1 MLLEL
6 LESHSLD
13 GCISVKPTQVGLRIG
28 VDPCLFNLRQIAK
41 RARSLNKFMWLDIES
56 YPFVEDTIAIYLELL
71 RDYKEVGVAI
81 QSYLKRSSS
90 DLLHLLEQNANIR
103 LVKGAYTE
111 NEGIA
116 LRSMEKIN
124 SNFSEL
130 MKMVF
135 NSDNKQNTIF
145 AIATHDPRL
154 ISEAIELSRKFSTD
168 RRKFEFQLLKG
179 ISNEMKTSLVK
190 QGFRVCEY
198 IPYGNQWLRYSVR
211 RIKERKRNIFLLA
224 RSLIQS

>member
-1 MLLEL
+1 M
-6 LESHSLD
+6 
-13 GCISVKPTQVGLRIG
+13 
-28 VDPCLFNLRQIAK
+28 
-41 RARSLNKFMWLDIES
+41 
-56 YPFVEDTIAIYLELL
+56 
-71 RDYKEVGVAI
+71 
-81 QSYLKRSSS
+81 
-90 DLLHLLEQNANIR
+90 LHLLEQNANIR

-116 LRSMEKIN
+116 FRSMEKIN

-135 NSDNKQNTIF
+135 NNDNKQNTIF

-154 ISEAIELSRKFSTD
+154 VVEAIELSRKFGTD